1 MLDDWTPQEGKEMV
15 EIGLIVLIAIFLLAL
30 LGEPNL
36 KGEMKTRLLRW
47 RPCCCCLREEDV
59 GVHAAA
65 AATTTTTS
73 ASKRQDP
80 SATSTPGAATSKPAA
95 VQRSSPVTSS
105 SCDNLQ
111 EKHE

>member
-1 MLDDWTPQEGKEMV
+1 MLDDWTPQEGKEMI

-36 KGEMKTRLLRW
+36 KGEEMKTRLLRW

-80 SATSTPGAATSKPAA
+80 SAASTPGAATSKPQSAA
-95 VQRSSPVTSS
+95 EQQSATLIPS
-105 SCDNLQ
+105 NIIFL
-111 EKHE
+111 